1 MQAFWMLLATLLFA
15 TMGVGVKFAA
25 QSFNVSELVFYR
37 GVISVVFTAAVMRA
51 SGTPLRTPVLAM
63 QAWRALAGTLALGAW
78 FYAIAHL
85 PLATAVTLNYMSSVW
100 MALFVVAAAFRTR
113 TLRVNDPA
121 IVRPGL
127 NQQHQG
133 PLALTVLAAFAGV
146 VMLLRPTLGQN
157 QLFAGIVGLL
167 SGIGAALAYLQVNAL
182 ARAGEPATRTVFYF
196 AIGTTLGGLVGMVF
210 MGVTPWANISATA
223 VWWIVPIGVLATV
236 AQWCMT
242 RAFSQGPT
250 LIAANLQYSGIVFA
264 AIYGVIL
271 FGDVIP
277 WIGWFGM
284 ALIIASAIAA
294 TTFRN
299 EALPDNPKGPR

>member
-1 MQAFWMLLATLLFA
+1 MQAFWMVLATLLFA

-37 GVISVVFTAAVMRA
+37 GLISVVFTAVVMRA

-63 QAWRALAGTLALGAW
+63 QAWRTLAGTLALGAW

-100 MALFVVAAAFRTR
+100 IALFVVAGAFWARTQGATGSTGAPTR
-113 TLRVNDPA
+113 PDPQ
-121 IVRPGL
+121 R
-127 NQQHQG
+127 QG
-133 PLALTVLAAFAGV
+133 PLALSVLAAFVGV

-196 AIGTTLGGLVGMVF
+196 AIGTAVGGLIGMVF
-210 MGVTPWANISATA
+210 MGVTPWENISATA
-223 VWWIVPIGVLATV
+223 AWWIVPIGVLATV

-250 LIAANLQYSGIVFA
+250 LVAANLQYSGIVFA
-264 AIYGVIL
+264 AFYGVIL

-277 WIGWFGM
+277 WIGWVGM
-284 ALIIASAIAA
+284 ALIVASGIAA
-294 TTFRN
+294 TALRN
-299 EALPDNPKGPR
+299 ETLPDNPQKPP

>member
-37 GVISVVFTAAVMRA
+37 GLISVVFTAAVMRA

-63 QAWRALAGTLALGAW
+63 QAWRTLAGTLALGAW

-100 MALFVVAAAFRTR
+100 MALFVVAGA
-113 TLRVNDPA
+113 VW
-121 IVRPGL
+121 VRMQGANGPVGAPKSSDS
-127 NQQHQG
+127 QRQG
-133 PLALTVLAAFAGV
+133 PLALTVLAAFVGV
-146 VMLLRPTLGQN
+146 VMLLRPTIGQN

-196 AIGTTLGGLVGMVF
+196 AIGTAVGGLVGMLF
-210 MGVTPWANISATA
+210 MGVTPWASISATA
-223 VWWIVPIGVLATV
+223 AWWIVPIGVLATV
-236 AQWCMT
+236 GQWCMT

-250 LIAANLQYSGIVFA
+250 LVAANLQYSGIVFA
-264 AIYGVIL
+264 AFYGVIL
-271 FGDVIP
+271 FGDLIP
-277 WIGWFGM
+277 WIGWVGM
-284 ALIIASAIAA
+284 ALIVASGIAA
-294 TTFRN
+294 TALRN
-299 EALPDNPKGPR
+299 VTLPDNPQEPR